1 MTRNILNLRRSI
13 FATTLFAVAF
23 HTAAFAQA
31 VGADL
36 SSQAALV
43 TEFDVNGMKVLVKR
57 RPASATVAAGLFFRG
72 GVRNL
77 NAQNAGIENFMLAA
91 ATAGSTAF
99 PRVTMRRELAS
110 TGSSIGSGAN
120 YDFSVLSL
128 ATTREHFDRSWEI
141 FTDVALRPAFAPED
155 VELARERILT
165 SLRNTTDDPDG
176 FLQYLANRTI
186 NAKTPYEN
194 DPSGTIE
201 TVTAFKPADLRA
213 YHNSAMQASRL
224 LMVVVGDVDPAL
236 VRQRIT
242 NSFGKLPRGTYKEPA
257 APALDFTKA
266 TLDVTQRALPT
277 NYIQGEFAAPSVNNP
292 DYYAMRVATTIL
304 RDRVFEEV
312 RVKRNLSYA
321 PSADM
326 GTTMA
331 NTGSIYVS
339 AVDANQ
345 AVRVMLDEIQKL
357 KTQAVDAREIS
368 GVSGQFLTTYFIG
381 QETNAAQ
388 AAELA
393 RYELIGGGWRNS
405 FQFLNRVREVKAS
418 DIQAVANKYIKNL
431 RFVVVGNPASIDR
444 TIFLQN
450 PAAME

>member
-1 MTRNILNLRRSI
+1 MNRRI
-13 FATTLFAVAF
+13 FAFLVVVFSLQGFAS
-23 HTAAFAQA
+23 AQG
-31 VGADL
+31 VGTDL

-57 RPASATVAAGLFFRG
+57 RPDSATVAAGLFFRG

-77 NAQNAGIENFMLAA
+77 NAQNAGIENFMLSA
-91 ATAGSTAF
+91 ATAGSTAY
-99 PRVTMRRELAS
+99 PRVSMRRELAS
-110 TGSSIGSGAN
+110 TGSSISSGAN
-120 YDFSVLSL
+120 YDFSVLAL
-128 ATTREHFDRSWEI
+128 ASTRENFDKSWDI

-155 VELARERILT
+155 VELTRERILT
-165 SLRNTTDDPDG
+165 SIRNDTDDPDG
-176 FLQYLANRTI
+176 FLQFLTNKTI

-194 DPSGTIE
+194 DPSGTVE
-201 TVTAFKPADLRA
+201 SVTAIKAADLRA
-213 YHNSAMQASRL
+213 YHQSVMQTSRL
-224 LMVVVGDVDPAL
+224 LLVIVGDLDAATL
-236 VRQRIT
+236 KQRIAA
-242 NSFGKLPRGTYKEPA
+242 SFGKLPRGNYKDPA
-257 APALDFTKA
+257 PPVLDFSKA
-266 TLDVTQRALPT
+266 TLDVTQRTLPT
-277 NYIQGEFAAPSVNNP
+277 NYIQGEFNAPSLSSS

-326 GTTMA
+326 GSFSA

-345 AVRVMLDEIQKL
+345 AVKVMLDEIAKL
-357 KTQAVDAREIS
+357 KNVPVDSRDIS
-368 GVSGQFLTTYFIG
+368 GVAGQFLTTYFIG

-393 RYELIGGGWRNS
+393 RYELTGGGWRNS
-405 FQFLNRVREVKAS
+405 FQFLDRVREVKPA
-418 DIQAVANKYIKNL
+418 DIQMVANKYIKNL

-444 TIFLQN
+444 TIFLQG
-450 PAAME
+450 ASE

>member
-1 MTRNILNLRRSI
+1 
-13 FATTLFAVAF
+13 
-23 HTAAFAQA
+23 
-31 VGADL
+31 
-36 SSQAALV
+36 
-43 TEFDVNGMKVLVKR
+43 
-57 RPASATVAAGLFFRG
+57 
-72 GVRNL
+72 
-77 NAQNAGIENFMLAA
+77 
-91 ATAGSTAF
+91 
-99 PRVTMRRELAS
+99 MRRELAS
-110 TGSSIGSGAN
+110 TGSSISSGAN
-120 YDFSVLSL
+120 YDFSVLAL
-128 ATTREHFDRSWEI
+128 ASTREHFDRSWEI

-155 VELARERILT
+155 VELARERIVT
-165 SLRNTTDDPDG
+165 ALRNTTDDPDG
-176 FLQYLANRTI
+176 YLQYLANKTI

-201 TVTAFKPADLRA
+201 TVSAFKAADLRA
-213 YHNSAMQASRL
+213 YHNSVMQTSRL
-224 LMVVVGDVDPAL
+224 LMVVVGDVDPE
-236 VRQRIT
+236 VVKQRVT
-242 NSFGKLPRGTYKEPA
+242 SAFGKLPRGNFKEPA
-257 APALDFTKA
+257 PPALDFSKP
-266 TLDVTQRALPT
+266 TLDITERALPT

-326 GTTMA
+326 GGTAA

-345 AVRVMLDEIQKL
+345 AVRVMLDEIRKL
-357 KTQAVDAREIS
+357 KTQPADPREIS

-405 FQFLNRVREVKAS
+405 FQFLNRVREVKAT
-418 DIQAVANKYIKNL
+418 DIQAVANKYMKNL
-431 RFVVVGNPASIDR
+431 RFVVIGNPNVIDR
-444 TIFLQN
+444 NIFLQSSL
-450 PAAME
+450 

>member
-1 MTRNILNLRRSI
+1 MNRRI
-13 FATTLFAVAF
+13 FAFLIVVFSLQAF
-23 HTAAFAQA
+23 VSAQG
-31 VGADL
+31 VGTDL

-43 TEFDVNGMKVLVKR
+43 TEFDVNGLKVLVKR
-57 RPASATVAAGLFFRG
+57 RPDSATVAAGLFYRG

-91 ATAGSTAF
+91 ATAGSTAY
-99 PRVTMRRELAS
+99 PRVSMRRELAS
-110 TGSSIGSGAN
+110 TGSSISSGAN
-120 YDFSVLSL
+120 YDFSVLAL
-128 ATTREHFDRSWEI
+128 ASTRENFDKSWDI
-141 FTDVALRPAFAPED
+141 FTDVALHPAFAPED
-155 VELARERILT
+155 VELTRERILT
-165 SLRNTTDDPDG
+165 SIRDDTDDPDG
-176 FLQYLANRTI
+176 FLQYLTNKTI

-194 DPSGTIE
+194 DPSGTVESI
-201 TVTAFKPADLRA
+201 TAIRAADLRA
-213 YHNSAMQASRL
+213 YHQSVMQTSRL
-224 LMVVVGDVDPAL
+224 LLVIVGDLDASTL
-236 VRQRIT
+236 KQRIAA
-242 NSFGKLPRGTYKEPA
+242 SFGKLPRGNYKETA
-257 APALDFTKA
+257 APVLDFSKA

-277 NYIQGEFAAPSVNNP
+277 NYVQGEFNAPSLSSP

-326 GTTMA
+326 GSFSA

-345 AVRVMLDEIQKL
+345 AVKVMLDEINKL
-357 KTQAVDAREIS
+357 KTVPVDSRDIS
-368 GVSGQFLTTYFIG
+368 GVAGQFLTTYFIG

-393 RYELIGGGWRNS
+393 RYELTGGGWRNS
-405 FQFLNRVREVKAS
+405 FQFLERVREVKPS
-418 DIQAVANKYIKNL
+418 DIQMVANKYIKNL

-444 TIFLQN
+444 TIFLQG
-450 PAAME
+450 ASE

>member
-1 MTRNILNLRRSI
+1 MTRTFLTITRRILAI
-13 FATTLFAVAF
+13 ALFAAAF
-23 HTAAFAQA
+23 HTAATAQA
-31 VGADL
+31 VGTDL

-57 RPASATVAAGLFFRG
+57 RAASATVAAGLFFRG

-77 NAQNAGIENFMLAA
+77 NAQNAGIENFMLTS
-91 ATAGSTAF
+91 ATAGSIGF
-99 PRVTMRRELAS
+99 PRVTMRRELAG
-110 TGSSIGSGAN
+110 TGSSISSGST

-128 ATTREHFDRSWEI
+128 ISTRENFDRSWEI
-141 FTDVALRPAFAPED
+141 FTDVALRPAFANED

-176 FLQYLANRTI
+176 FLQYLTDKTI

-201 TVTAFKPADLRA
+201 TVTTMKTADLRA
-213 YHNSAMQASRL
+213 YHRSMMQTSRL
-224 LMVVVGDVDPAL
+224 LMVVVGDVDPEL
-236 VRQRIT
+236 VKQRVT
-242 NSFGKLPRGTYKEPA
+242 NAFGKLPRGDFKEPS
-257 APALDFTKA
+257 APALDFSKA

-277 NYIQGEFAAPSVNNP
+277 NYVQGEFAAPSVNNP

-326 GTTMA
+326 GSSAA

-357 KTQAVDAREIS
+357 KTQPVDPREIS

-405 FQFLNRVREVKAS
+405 FQFLNRVRDVKAS
-418 DIQAVANKYIKNL
+418 DVQAVANKYIKNL
-431 RFVVVGNPASIDR
+431 RFVVVGNSAAIDR
-444 TIFLQN
+444 TIFLPGQ
-450 PAAME
+450 P

>member
-1 MTRNILNLRRSI
+1 MIRSYFFIKRSI
-13 FATTLFAVAF
+13 AAFALVVITLQAAV
-23 HTAAFAQA
+23 FAQA
-31 VGADL
+31 VGTDL
-36 SSQAALV
+36 TAQAALV
-43 TEFDVNGMKVLVKR
+43 TEFDVNGLKVLVKR
-57 RPASATVAAGLFFRG
+57 RPASATVAAGMFYRG

-77 NAQNAGIENFMLAA
+77 TAQNAGIENFMLAA
-91 ATAGSTAF
+91 STAGSTGF

-110 TGSSIGSGAN
+110 TGSTISSGAN
-120 YDFSVLSL
+120 YDFSVLAL
-128 ATTREHFDRSWEI
+128 ASTREHFDRSWEI
-141 FTDVALRPAFAPED
+141 FTDVALRPAFAAED

-194 DPSGTIE
+194 DPSGTVE
-201 TVTAFKPADLRA
+201 TITAMKAADLRA
-213 YHNSAMQASRL
+213 HHNSIMQTSRL
-224 LMVVVGDVDPAL
+224 LIVVVGDVDPER
-236 VRQRIT
+236 VKQRIT
-242 NSFGKLPRGTYKEPA
+242 SSFGKLPRGNYKDPA
-257 APALDFTKA
+257 APSLDFSKA
-266 TLDVTQRALPT
+266 TLDVTQRTLPT
-277 NYIQGEFAAPSVNNP
+277 NYIQGEFAAPSVNSP
-292 DYYAMRVATTIL
+292 DYYAMRVAMTIL
-304 RDRVFEEV
+304 RDRIFEEV

-326 GTTMA
+326 GSTAA

-345 AVRVMLDEIQKL
+345 AVRAMLDEIQKL
-357 KTQAVDAREIS
+357 KTQPADPREIS

-444 TIFLQN
+444 TVFLQN
-450 PAAME
+450 AL

>member
-1 MTRNILNLRRSI
+1 MTINILISRRTILS
-13 FATTLFAVAF
+13 FALIAAVFQSAI
-23 HTAAFAQA
+23 FAQA
-31 VGADL
+31 VGTDL

-77 NAQNAGIENFMLAA
+77 TAQNAGVENFMLTA
-91 ATAGSTAF
+91 ATAGSKKF

-110 TGSSIGSGAN
+110 TGSAIASGAS

-128 ATTREHFDRSWEI
+128 VSTREHFDRSWEI
-141 FTDVALRPAFAPED
+141 FTDVALQPAFAAED
-155 VELARERILT
+155 VELARERIVT
-165 SLRNTTDDPDG
+165 SLRNQTDDPDG

-186 NAKTPYEN
+186 NANTAYEH

-201 TVTAFKPADLRA
+201 TVTAIKAADLVS
-213 YHNSAMQASRL
+213 YHRSLMQTSRL
-224 LMVVVGDVDPAL
+224 LMVVVGDVDPAR
-236 VRQRIT
+236 VKQRIT
-242 NSFGKLPRGTYKEPA
+242 ESFGKLPRGNYKEPA
-257 APALDFTKA
+257 APALDFSKP
-266 TLDVTQRALPT
+266 TLDVTQRTLPT
-277 NYIQGEFAAPSVNNP
+277 NYIQGEFAAPSVSSP

-321 PSADM
+321 PSADL
-326 GTTMA
+326 GSTAA

-345 AVRVMLDEIQKL
+345 AIRVMLDEIQKL
-357 KTQAVDAREIS
+357 KTLPVDPREIS

-450 PAAME
+450 QAAMK

>member
-1 MTRNILNLRRSI
+1 MTRNFLTFRRSI
-13 FATTLFAVAF
+13 LVFALFIVAF
-23 HTAAFAQA
+23 QMAAFAQG
-31 VGADL
+31 VGTDL
-36 SSQAALV
+36 ASQAALV

-77 NAQNAGIENFMLAA
+77 NAQNAGIENLMLAS

-99 PRVTMRRELAS
+99 PRVSMRRELAS
-110 TGSSIGSGAN
+110 TGGNISSGAN
-120 YDFSVLSL
+120 YDFSVLAL
-128 ATTREHFDRSWEI
+128 ASTREHFDRTWEI
-141 FTDVALRPAFAPED
+141 FTDVALRPAFAAED
-155 VELARERILT
+155 VELARERIVT
-165 SLRNTTDDPDG
+165 SLRNQTDDPDG
-176 FLQYLANRTI
+176 YLQYLANRTI
-186 NAKTPYEN
+186 NAKTPYEH

-201 TVTAFKPADLRA
+201 TVSAMKAADLKA
-213 YHNSAMQASRL
+213 YHASLMQTSRL
-224 LMVVVGDVDPAL
+224 LMVVVGDVDPEL
-236 VRQRIT
+236 VKQRIT
-242 NSFGKLPRGTYKEPA
+242 NSFGKLPRGNYKEPA
-257 APALDFTKA
+257 APALDFSKA

-277 NYIQGEFAAPSVNNP
+277 NYVQGEFAAPSVNNP

-326 GTTMA
+326 GSTMA

-357 KTQAVDAREIS
+357 KTQPADPREIS

-431 RFVVVGNPASIDR
+431 RFVVIGNPASIDR
-444 TIFLQN
+444 TIFLQSQ
-450 PAAME
+450 PALD